1 MAVAVLALSID
12 ADVGAALAD
21 AALAARPEGLMATVV
36 DAPDRLSTANPAAAP
51 SGPPVSAEV
60 QLQMSSADVFVQY
73 HEYFQKLH
81 LDMQVG
87 PPPHLAGRSEPGLPV
102 DGLRPPRPAVAAP

>member
-36 DAPDRLSTANPAAAP
+36 DAPDTSFN
-51 SGPPVSAEV
+51 G
-60 QLQMSSADVFVQY
+60 
-73 HEYFQKLH
+73 
-81 LDMQVG
+81 
-87 PPPHLAGRSEPGLPV
+87 SE
-102 DGLRPPRPAVAAP
+102 